1 MDKELVHVLM
11 YVDGENGVV
20 VRDRMWCVHPMRYK
34 VKTVVLVAKLESELA
49 IISVNGEAGESAKA

>member
-20 VRDRMWCVHPMRYK
+20 VRGRMWCVHPMKYK
-34 VKTVVLVAKLESELA
+34 VKTVALVAKLESELA
-49 IISVNGEAGESAKA
+49 TISVNGAAGGNAKA